1 MCPFT
6 CRVRR
11 CFSIADR
18 IRRRDYFLAPF
29 ARSFSTRTH
38 LKTLQRFLRSFVAM
52 AMFVSA
58 TLPNAALAQATTG
71 TVSGSVVTQENGLGV
86 SGATVELDRG
96 PQAVST
102 KKSDDQGH
110 YVFADVQPG
119 IYSLLISATGYSQ
132 TRVETVAVAA
142 GATAVVRTPLVQSA
156 TGESSLRV
164 IGSTNTT
171 VNAASKLAASS
182 TIQFNL
188 DPQDLALQG
197 FTKAADALGQVPGV
211 NISGSPHSV
220 GDDTSIDIRGLGQ
233 GEVRPLLDGH
243 PIGPI
248 GVFSPDYYNYA
259 NSPYALLQNIQVTV
273 GSGSTGLYGVDV
285 IGGTIDFQTL
295 QPTTTPHALLRQ
307 EVGTEGTLGTVIES
321 TGTVGHLG
329 YAFGHSVEGTYG
341 NIAPQAIVQGARPNN
356 NENLQNGGACLPAG
370 GIPDVTSCNTALNTY
385 TVSQDFK
392 ELNDLAKLR
401 YNFTPTTALTLTA
414 YDGEHHSDSTG
425 NGDDD
430 YVPYATQLAAIQSN
444 PSNCGTNGYLAVT
457 NGHPNGQCLSAQ
469 QLAQLTSGPDG
480 GGANRNRG
488 TSLQDFSGTLTTQI
502 GDNYFSFNTFSDYY
516 NFHKYSAEAGGYDA
530 TGTFFVGGGTYQ
542 DDYLTHG
549 FLLTD
554 DIPSG
559 SVNDFGFGY
568 FVEHQ
573 NYYGDS
579 LAYTTDAAG
588 NINGEYFS
596 QQPTVG
602 EGDFSFFIRDNY
614 TPTDKF
620 GVYLNAW
627 ERRSSVTQH
636 SSLDPRLSFVFKP
649 TKHDVVRLTGGEADG
664 DPSATIV
671 SAGSLTGFGNPSS
684 LNPVCDGALNAVAT
698 GGNSDLLPERSKD
711 LEAAYGHSFS
721 ADTQVNVVAYVSS
734 VSDQLFQG
742 TGPITAAALANPSI
756 NPLLGAYATKIN
768 SKCGTDYSAAN
779 VASVL
784 GLSGTFNASTALYRG
799 IDSTARIR
807 LTNQFA
813 IDLQYDIQ
821 SAQQFGE
828 PVGLLITNEFL
839 LNGGQIFQIPLQ
851 KGSIAFDFSDH
862 RGLNGQLQMYY
873 VGNNNTLNR
882 PAYEFANG
890 FISKAI
896 GKRVTVALSGFNIFN
911 SNAQDYGYFGEQLPH
926 ATNQFAPAYTN
937 AITQYLTSNQGGSDS
952 ELDGLQGATFS
963 LQFILKI

>member
-1 MCPFT
+1 MK
-6 CRVRR
+6 
-11 CFSIADR
+11 I
-18 IRRRDYFLAPF
+18 
-29 ARSFSTRTH
+29 
-38 LKTLQRFLRSFVAM
+38 LQRLLPSV
-52 AMFVSA
+52 VSLAIFASAA
-58 TLPNAALAQATTG
+58 TPTAAFAQSTTG
-71 TVSGSVVTQENGLGV
+71 TISGSVVTQENGLGV

-96 PQAVST
+96 SEAVAT
-102 KKSDDQGH
+102 QKTDEHGQ
-110 YVFADVQPG
+110 YVFANVSPG
-119 IYSLLISATGYSQ
+119 VYSLLVLATGYAL

-142 GATAVVRTPLVQSA
+142 GATALIRTPLVQSA
-156 TGESSLRV
+156 TGESTLRV

-188 DPQDLALQG
+188 DPQNLELQG
-197 FTKAADALGQVPGV
+197 FTKAADALGEVPGV
-211 NISGSPHSV
+211 NLSGSPHSV

-295 QPTTTPHALLRQ
+295 QPTTTPHAVLRQ
-307 EVGTEGTLGTVIES
+307 QIGTEGTLGTVVET

-341 NIAPQAIVQGARPNN
+341 NINPQQIVQGARPNN
-356 NENLQNGGACLPAG
+356 DANLQNGGACLPAG
-370 GIPDVTSCNTALNTY
+370 GVPDVTSCNTALNTY

-401 YNFTPTTALTLTA
+401 YTFTPTTALTLTA

-425 NGDDD
+425 NGDNDF
-430 YVPYATQLAAIQSN
+430 VPYQTQLAAIQSN

-457 NGHPNGQCLSAQ
+457 NGHPAGQCLSAQ

-488 TSLQDFSGTLTTQI
+488 TSLQDFSGTLTTQV
-502 GDNYFSFNTFSDYY
+502 GNNYLSFNTFSDYY

-530 TGTFFVGGGTYQ
+530 TGTFFIGGGTYQ

-549 FLLTD
+549 FLITD
-554 DIPSG
+554 DIASG
-559 SVNDFGFGY
+559 SVNDLGFGY
-568 FVEHQ
+568 FDEHQ
-573 NYYGDS
+573 NYSGDS
-579 LAYTTDAAG
+579 LAYTTDANG
-588 NINGEYFS
+588 NINGQYFS
-596 QQPTVG
+596 PQPVVG

-614 TPTDKF
+614 TPNQRF
-620 GVYLNAW
+620 GAYLNAW
-627 ERRSSVTQH
+627 ERRSSVTQRT
-636 SSLDPRLSFVFKP
+636 SLDPRLSFVFRP
-649 TKHDVVRLTGGEADG
+649 TPHDVVRLTGGEADG

-671 SAGSLTGFGNPSS
+671 SSGSLTGFSNPSS
-684 LNPVCDGALNAVAT
+684 LNPVCEGALNAVAT

-711 LEAAYGHSFS
+711 LEAAYGHSF
-721 ADTQVNVVAYVSS
+721 ANDTQVNVVAYVSS

-742 TGPITAAALANPSI
+742 TGPITASALANPSI
-756 NPLLGAYATKIN
+756 NPLLGDYATKIN
-768 SKCGTDYSAAN
+768 AKCGTAYTAAN

-784 GLSGTFNASTALYRG
+784 GLSGTFNAASGLYRG
-799 IDSTARIR
+799 IDSTARVR
-807 LTNQFA
+807 LDNEFA
-813 IDLQYDIQ
+813 VDVEYDIQ

-828 PVGLLITNEFL
+828 PVGLLLTNEFL
-839 LNGGQIFQIPLQ
+839 LNGGQILEVPLQ
-851 KGSIAFDFSDH
+851 KGSVALDYSSH
-862 RGLNGQLQMYY
+862 HGVNGQLQMYF

-882 PAYEFANG
+882 PAYEFVNG

-896 GKRVTVALSGFNIFN
+896 GKRVTIALTGYNIFN
-911 SNAQDYGYFGEQLPH
+911 QEAQDYGYFGEQLPH

-937 AITQYLTSNQGGSDS
+937 VITQYLSSNASGSAS
-952 ELDGLQGATFS
+952 ELDGLQAATFS
-963 LQFILKI
+963 LQVLIKI